1 MGNTKSQTTYN
12 NFITINT
19 TDDKVQLWSSNFCN
33 FRSIKQ
39 RLAPLDHV
47 YHFAKVQLDWTKKQ
61 NQHQEP

>member
-47 YHFAKVQLDWTKKQ
+47 YHFAKVQLDW
-61 NQHQEP
+61 